1 MILSFSTA
9 NVNDNQI
16 TEVDHAVHNL
26 EMTQASLLKQLE
38 TLEDDIKANDD
49 KARQYVRENKR
60 QLAKTYLRKR
70 RLLEKNHGV
79 NQLSNCQL
87 STFLH

>member
-1 MILSFSTA
+1 M
-9 NVNDNQI
+9 NDNQI

-87 STFLH
+87 SFTNCILMFVD

>member
-1 MILSFSTA
+1 M
-9 NVNDNQI
+9 
-16 TEVDHAVHNL
+16 HNL

-38 TLEDDIKANDD
+38 TLEDEIKANDD

-79 NQLSNCQL
+79 NQQRNCQRSFTNCIL
-87 STFLH
+87 MFLD

>member
-1 MILSFSTA
+1 M
-9 NVNDNQI
+9 NDNQI
-16 TEVDHAVHNL
+16 TDVDHAVHNL

-79 NQLSNCQL
+79 NQLSNCQRSFTNCIL
-87 STFLH
+87 MFVD